1 MSLSAHQLTLVATAS
16 SEGIAAGARRLVSR
30 TGGAAW
36 LARGNRY
43 RADAIG
49 SLNADDTAGTINDL
63 DLAEYIAASAPLHC
77 SDGWSYLGRAVA
89 CHLHGD
95 ADTARHLAYYAE
107 LRAAMGLLASQGI
120 GIFNQRHFVVDSA
133 GTSTRLC
140 KSLSTHAA
148 TWEILEKWADL
159 DVASRLLGS
168 ILRPADVPMSDW
180 IAAIPYGAA
189 WQPIATYWLLT
200 MGLDLK
206 HLRTDRDARNEASY
220 RPTHLN
226 SPKSMVARRAASV
239 AHDMWR
245 AVEPTSSSA
254 FGELDRHLLRS
265 SLETAFRARKGRAP
279 SKDAEAFAQM
289 ISSVVREV
297 DPTAGR
303 VRWEQFLTR
312 KAEPGDPTV
321 ISLAR
326 QGLVVS
332 VPDHHA
338 SVMAR
343 ALLLLRVASGASRQ
357 MLADADVKLDG
368 LAFWWG
374 AYGMSRGLWDA
385 PPDSGGLTDTWAD
398 IEPALQDVSE
408 WIAGDSPDSYR
419 ELFSRVPHALTELTS
434 LEMVGLWSLAS

>member
-1 MSLSAHQLTLVATAS
+1 MSFSARQRALVASAS
-16 SEGIAAGARRLVSR
+16 PEGIAAGARRVGTRS
-30 TGGAAW
+30 GGATW
-36 LARGNRY
+36 LAKGNRY

-49 SLNADDTAGTINDL
+49 SLNADDLAGNINDV

-77 SDGWSYLGRAVA
+77 SDGWAYLGRAIS

-120 GIFNQRHFVVDSA
+120 AIFNQRHFVVDKA
-133 GTSTRLC
+133 GTSARLYNDVG
-140 KSLSTHAA
+140 THAA
-148 TWEILEKWADL
+148 TWQVLEEWAGL

-168 ILRPADVPMSDW
+168 ILHPNDVPMSEW
-180 IAAIPYGAA
+180 IAAIPGGAA
-189 WQPIATYWLLT
+189 WQPIATDWLLT

-206 HLRTDRDARNEASY
+206 YLRADRAARNEASY
-220 RPTHLN
+220 RPTQLN

-245 AVEPTSSSA
+245 ALEPTSSSA
-254 FGELDRHLLRS
+254 FGELDQHLLRS
-265 SLETAFRARKGRAP
+265 SLETAFHAVTGRTP
-279 SKDAEAFAQM
+279 SKKPKAFAQM

-303 VRWEQFLTR
+303 ARWEHFLTR
-312 KAEPGDPTV
+312 EAEPGDSTV

-326 QGLVVS
+326 QRLVVS

-343 ALLLLRVASGASRQ
+343 ALLLLRVASGACRQ
-357 MLADADVKLDG
+357 MLADADIKFDG

-374 AYGMSRGLWDA
+374 GYGMTRGLWNA
-385 PPDSGGLTDTWAD
+385 PPDSSGLTDTWAD